1 MPALRAVRRDAA
13 LFLLISTA
21 VFLIHSLS
29 PVGLSGDSRWSVPV
43 ILAVLENGS
52 PELSRFN
59 WQLRDQKYVDAQ
71 CVLPDFTVLTPPESG
86 CPPGARVYPRFPI
99 ATYLL
104 DLPPFMMMDAILQI
118 APRISF
124 GPEVVRAFLAR
135 DYWTGRGAV
144 EIVLAS
150 FWIGVAA
157 GFVFLSARRRLA
169 VAPAVAL
176 ALLFAFATPA
186 WSTASRS
193 LGPHH
198 ASIVLL
204 AAALYLL
211 TEAPLSGRNAA
222 LAGLVLAY
230 AVWCRPTNALALA
243 ALGAF
248 VLYTARR
255 RAVPFALAAALV
267 FAVGFTLSWSTWHT
281 LTPLYFR
288 SQKFGFGATTWIALA
303 GNWISPA
310 RGLLIYVPVFACSF
324 AGFWRTRRDP
334 LSLALAALVL
344 VHWVTISLYLDWTA
358 GFSYG
363 PRYFSDLTP
372 VFVYFLIPVLG
383 QYRFWFVLLAMLSF
397 AVHARGAFHIAVHEW
412 NKTPVTINEDPSR
425 AWNWRDPPFLR

>member
-1 MPALRAVRRDAA
+1 
-13 LFLLISTA
+13 
-21 VFLIHSLS
+21 
-29 PVGLSGDSRWSVPV
+29 
-43 ILAVLENGS
+43 
-52 PELSRFN
+52 
-59 WQLRDQKYVDAQ
+59 
-71 CVLPDFTVLTPPESG
+71 
-86 CPPGARVYPRFPI
+86 
-99 ATYLL
+99 
-104 DLPPFMMMDAILQI
+104 
-118 APRISF
+118 
-124 GPEVVRAFLAR
+124 
-135 DYWTGRGAV
+135 
-144 EIVLAS
+144 
-150 FWIGVAA
+150 
-157 GFVFLSARRRLA
+157 
-169 VAPAVAL
+169 
-176 ALLFAFATPA
+176 
-186 WSTASRS
+186 
-193 LGPHH
+193 
-198 ASIVLL
+198 VLL

-248 VLYTARR
+248 VLYTAGR

-281 LTPLYFR
+281 LTPPYFR

-310 RGLLIYVPVFACSF
+310 RGLLIYVPVFAFSF

-383 QYRFWFVLLAMLSF
+383 QYRFWLVLLAMLSF
-397 AVHARGAFHIAVHEW
+397 AVHARGAFHIAVHDW

-425 AWNWRDPPFLR
+425 AWGWRDPPFLR